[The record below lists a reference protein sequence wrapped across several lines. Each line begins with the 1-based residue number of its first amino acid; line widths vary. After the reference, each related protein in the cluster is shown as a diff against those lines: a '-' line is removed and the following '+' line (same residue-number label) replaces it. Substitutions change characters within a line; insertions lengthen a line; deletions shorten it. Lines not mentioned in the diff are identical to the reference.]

1 MSRSQFSAL
10 EELSHDMERVFDSL
24 LGRTVGTVLRGSD
37 TPMVPPADVSETDE
51 AYRVAIDL
59 PGVVPADVSVEVLD
73 NQLIVS
79 GERQAA
85 TETDCRKLRT
95 ERPTGEY
102 RRAIPLPGEVD
113 VAAIEA
119 DYAAGVLSITLPKVA
134 PKQPTKIK
142 IKTQGA
148 D

>member
-37 TPMVPPADVSETDE
+37 TATAPPADVTETDQ
-51 AYRVAIDL
+51 AYHVAIDL
-59 PGVVPADVSVEVLD
+59 PGVIPEDVSVEVLD

-79 GERQAA
+79 GERQTAS
-85 TETDCRKLRT
+85 DSDSRNLRT
-95 ERPTGEY
+95 ERPSGEY
-102 RRAIPLPGEVD
+102 RRAIPLPGEID
-113 VAAIEA
+113 VPAIEA
-119 DYAAGVLSITLPKVA
+119 DYAAGVLSITLPKTA

-148 D
+148 E